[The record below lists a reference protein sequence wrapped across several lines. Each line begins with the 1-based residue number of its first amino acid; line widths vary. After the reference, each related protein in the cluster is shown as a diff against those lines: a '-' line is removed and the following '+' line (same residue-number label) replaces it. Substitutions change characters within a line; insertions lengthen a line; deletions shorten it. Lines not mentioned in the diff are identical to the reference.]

1 MAGDILGAIEECVLV
16 ALTCSVLLKISSV
29 GRVTPST
36 HIKPQLPIACERPL
50 CTVENTEVVGHR
62 RSTGRDQVVK
72 PASAKGTLSR
82 DMTVAIEMGH
92 TTAGAPANLD
102 LEELLATRLLV
113 QGNSGS
119 GKSHLLRRLLEQSAP
134 WVQQTIIDPEGDF
147 VALAERFGHLLIDA
161 EEHTE
166 RGLQVAGERA
176 RIHRVSTVLNLEGL
190 DAENQMRRAAAFLG
204 GLFDVARDHWYPMLV
219 VVDEAQLFAPAVAG
233 EVTDEARKLSL
244 GAMTNLMCRG
254 RKRGL
259 AGIIATQRLAK
270 LAKNVAA
277 EASNFL
283 MGRTFLDIDMARAAD
298 LLGMERR
305 QAEAFRDLERGQ
317 FMALGPALSRRPLGL
332 RIGPTDTTPRNATP
346 RLMPMPMPEAT
357 LDAHAII
364 LAAPPPENNRPQRR
378 SSPDLLEQLMAA
390 KTAALEIRS
399 EAVEQP
405 LSAEELAERH
415 ERVDRILRAVMAE
428 PDAGFRAIGVLYQEF
443 VVRCRIE
450 GLGSDVPDLAEFR
463 RMLTRARAGLGS
475 DMAEDDGWQDV
486 SVRASL
492 LPEDMQGVFMMIA
505 RAAKEGWPCPGDAAI
520 ARAYGSH
527 SLRRARRLLTYIEE
541 QGLIVCQLDGAGRRI
556 VTLVELA
563 WATAPGDP
571 NAEELP
577 AEQAFTNEVT

>member
-1 MAGDILGAIEECVLV
+1 
-16 ALTCSVLLKISSV
+16 
-29 GRVTPST
+29 
-36 HIKPQLPIACERPL
+36 
-50 CTVENTEVVGHR
+50 
-62 RSTGRDQVVK
+62 
-72 PASAKGTLSR
+72 
-82 DMTVAIEMGH
+82 MTVAIEMGH
-92 TTAGAPANLD
+92 TTAGAPAVLD

-134 WVQQTIIDPEGDF
+134 WVQQAIIDPEGDF
-147 VALAERFGHLLIDA
+147 VTLADRFGHLAIAA
-161 EEHTE
+161 EDHTE

-176 RIHRVSTVLNLEGL
+176 RVHRVSLVLNLEGL

-204 GLFDVARDHWYPMLV
+204 GLFEVARDYWYPMLV
-219 VVDEAQLFAPAVAG
+219 VVDEAQLFAPAIAG
-233 EVTDEARKLSL
+233 EVSDEARKLSL

-305 QAEAFRDLERGQ
+305 HADAFRDLERGQ

-332 RIGPTDTTPRNATP
+332 RIGPTETSPRNATP
-346 RLMPMPMPEAT
+346 RLLPLPEAT
-357 LDAHAII
+357 LEDARAII
-364 LAAPPPENNRPQRR
+364 LASPPPENVRPPRR
-378 SSPDLLEQLMAA
+378 PSPDLLGQLMAA
-390 KTAALEIRS
+390 KSAAPQIRP
-399 EAVEQP
+399 EGTEQP
-405 LSAEELAERH
+405 LGAEELAEQR
-415 ERVDRILRAVMAE
+415 ERLDRILRAILADPE
-428 PDAGFRAIGVLYQEF
+428 AGFRAIGVLYQEF

-450 GLGSDVPDLAEFR
+450 GLGSAVPDLGDFR
-463 RMLTRARAGLGS
+463 RMLTCARAGLGS
-475 DMAEDDGWQDV
+475 DLAGDDAWQDV
-486 SVRASL
+486 SLRASI
-492 LPEDMQGVFMMIA
+492 LPEDMQGVFMMMA
-505 RAAKEGWPCPGDAAI
+505 RAAKEGWPCPSDAAI

-527 SLRRARRLLTYIEE
+527 SLRRAQRLLTYIEE

-571 NAEELP
+571 DAEDLP
-577 AEQAFTNEVT
+577 AEQGLSSGG